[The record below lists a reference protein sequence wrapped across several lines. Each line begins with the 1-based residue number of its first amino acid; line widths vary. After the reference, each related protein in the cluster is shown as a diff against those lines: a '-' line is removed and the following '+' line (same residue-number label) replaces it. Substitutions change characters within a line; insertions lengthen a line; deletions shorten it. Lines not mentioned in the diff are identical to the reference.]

1 MADGPVST
9 LQRALAATMIVVG
22 AGVAVYG
29 GAGYLAS
36 TGEAFAGLL
45 LVLFAAPAVPP
56 VMLGVLM
63 LRGRRWAAVALRWYL
78 LALLAIGAWLHLGV
92 GLRVFAP
99 PSFGV
104 LVVGACLAWVA
115 LSLRA
120 ERRPGSPAAPR

>member
-1 MADGPVST
+1 
-9 LQRALAATMIVVG
+9 MIVVG